1 MQPIIFNYYEA
12 DIKRSTPLGSVTLE
26 YLINAIRTPKKDI
39 RNVFE
44 EIRIAEENKDMAT
57 KQALK
62 SKLYSFTPCVYVNG
76 PRKYSNIQHWTGLLV
91 LDFDHLA
98 SDVAVEFKEYL
109 FNEYKCI
116 ITAWLSASRHGVR
129 ALVKIPICTSVDE
142 FKHYFAG
149 IERHLNCY
157 NGFDTAPK
165 NCILPMFISYDAD
178 ILHRNDAQTWST
190 KHIEI
195 VRPAVKQYIVDDKTS
210 VIEKIIAKRIN
221 TITDTGHIILRATS
235 YLLGGYVGANY
246 IDYNDA
252 ISLINNLIDSQ
263 SYLSKKPDVYKQTAK
278 QMVDK
283 GLNFPTYLQNR

>member
-1 MQPIIFNYYEA
+1 MQPITFNYYEA
-12 DIKRSTPLGSVTLE
+12 DIKRSTPLGTVTLD
-26 YLINAIRTPKKDI
+26 YLINAIRKPKVDI

-44 EIRIAEENKDMAT
+44 QIRVAEEIGDMAT

-62 SKLYSFTPCVYVNG
+62 SKLYSFTPCVYVIG
-76 PRKYSNIQHWTGLLV
+76 PRKYANIQNWTGLLV
-91 LDFDHLA
+91 LDFDHLE

-109 FNEYKCI
+109 FNEYKYI

-129 ALVKIPICTSVDE
+129 ALVKIPVCTSVDE

-195 VRPAVKQYIVDDKTS
+195 VRPATKQYIIDDKTS

-252 ISLINNLIDSQ
+252 IALINNLIDSQ
-263 SYLSKKPDVYKQTAK
+263 SYLSKKPNIYKKTAK
-278 QMVDK
+278 QMIDK
-283 GLNFPTYLQNR
+283 GLNFPAYLQNR

>member
-1 MQPIIFNYYEA
+1 MQPIKFNYYEA

-44 EIRIAEENKDMAT
+44 QIRIAEECKDMAT

-62 SKLYSFTPCVYVNG
+62 SKLYSFTPCVFVNG
-76 PRKYSNIQHWTGLLV
+76 PRKYANIQHWTGLLV
-91 LDFDHLA
+91 LDFDHLET
-98 SDVAVEFKEYL
+98 DVAVEFKEYL
-109 FNEYKCI
+109 FSEYKCI

-129 ALVKIPICTSVDE
+129 ALVKIPVCTSVDE

-157 NGFDTAPK
+157 NGFDKAPK
-165 NCILPMFISYDAD
+165 NCILPMFISYDSD
-178 ILHRNDAQTWST
+178 IMHRTDAQTWST

-195 VRPAVKQYIVDDKTS
+195 IPPAVKQYIVDDKTS

-263 SYLSKKPDVYKQTAK
+263 SYLSKKPDVYKTTAK

>member
-1 MQPIIFNYYEA
+1 
-12 DIKRSTPLGSVTLE
+12 
-26 YLINAIRTPKKDI
+26 
-39 RNVFE
+39 
-44 EIRIAEENKDMAT
+44 MAT

-76 PRKYSNIQHWTGLLV
+76 PRKYANIQHWTGLLV
-91 LDFDHLA
+91 LDFDHLET
-98 SDVAVEFKEYL
+98 DVAVEFKEYL

-129 ALVKIPICTSVDE
+129 ALVKIPVCTSVDE

-178 ILHRNDAQTWST
+178 ILHRTDAQTWST

-195 VRPAVKQYIVDDKTS
+195 VPPPVKQYIVDDKTS

-252 ISLINNLIDSQ
+252 IALINNLIDSQ
-263 SYLSKKPDVYKQTAK
+263 SYLSKKPDVYKATAK

>member
-1 MQPIIFNYYEA
+1 
-12 DIKRSTPLGSVTLE
+12 
-26 YLINAIRTPKKDI
+26 
-39 RNVFE
+39 
-44 EIRIAEENKDMAT
+44 MAK

-109 FNEYKCI
+109 FNEYKYI

-129 ALVKIPICTSVDE
+129 ALVKIPVCTSVDE
-142 FKHYFAG
+142 FKQYYAG

-195 VRPAVKQYIVDDKTS
+195 VRPATKQYIIDDKTS
-210 VIEKIIAKRIN
+210 TIERIIAKKIN
-221 TITDTGHIILRATS
+221 VIVDNGHPQLRAAA
-235 YLLGGYVGANY
+235 YLMGGYVGAGY
-246 IDYNDA
+246 IDQQHAIDA
-252 ISLINNLIDSQ
+252 MQQMIDGNG
-263 SYLSKKPDVYKQTAK
+263 YLSQKASIYKQTSK
-278 QMVDK
+278 EMINK
-283 GLNFPTYLQNR
+283 GTTQPTYLNKA

>member
-1 MQPIIFNYYEA
+1 MLFNYYEA

-142 FKHYFAG
+142 FKQYYAG

-178 ILHRNDAQTWST
+178 ILHRTDAQTWST

-195 VRPAVKQYIVDDKTS
+195 VRPAVKQYIIDDKTS

>member
-1 MQPIIFNYYEA
+1 MQPITFNYYEA

-44 EIRIAEENKDMAT
+44 EIRIAEENKDMAK

-278 QMVDK
+278 QMIDK

>member
-1 MQPIIFNYYEA
+1 MQPITFNYYEA

-44 EIRIAEENKDMAT
+44 EIRIAEENKDMAK

-109 FNEYKCI
+109 FNEYKYI

-142 FKHYFAG
+142 FKQYYAG

-195 VRPAVKQYIVDDKTS
+195 VRPATKQYIIDDKTS
-210 VIEKIIAKRIN
+210 TIERIIAKKIN
-221 TITDTGHIILRATS
+221 IIVDNGHPQLRAAA
-235 YLLGGYVGANY
+235 YLMGGYVGAGY
-246 IDYNDA
+246 IDQQHA
-252 ISLINNLIDSQ
+252 IDVMQQMIDGNG
-263 SYLSKKPDVYKQTAK
+263 YLSQKASIYKQTSK
-278 QMVDK
+278 EMINK
-283 GLNFPTYLQNR
+283 GTTQPTYLTKL

>member
-1 MQPIIFNYYEA
+1 MNPIFNYYEA

-44 EIRIAEENKDMAT
+44 QIRIAEECKDMAT

-76 PRKYSNIQHWTGLLV
+76 PRKYANIQHWTGLLV
-91 LDFDHLA
+91 LDFDHLE

-129 ALVKIPICTSVDE
+129 ALVKIPVCTSVDE

-178 ILHRNDAQTWST
+178 IMHRTDAQTWST

-195 VRPAVKQYIVDDKTS
+195 VPSAVKQYIVDDKTS

-278 QMVDK
+278 QMVNK

>member
-1 MQPIIFNYYEA
+1 MQPITFNYYEA

-44 EIRIAEENKDMAT
+44 EIRIAEENKDMAK

-62 SKLYSFTPCVYVNG
+62 SKLYSFTPCVYVDG

-91 LDFDHLA
+91 LDFDHLE
-98 SDVAVEFKEYL
+98 SDVAVEFKQYL
-109 FNEYKCI
+109 FNEYKYI

-142 FKHYFAG
+142 FKHYYAG

-195 VRPAVKQYIVDDKTS
+195 VRPATKQYIIDDKTS

-263 SYLSKKPDVYKQTAK
+263 SYLSKKPDVYKKTAK
-278 QMVDK
+278 EMVDK
-283 GLNFPTYLQNR
+283 GLNFPTYLQNK

>member
-1 MQPIIFNYYEA
+1 MQPITFNYYEA
-12 DIKRSTPLGSVTLE
+12 DIKRSTPLGSVTLD

-44 EIRIAEENKDMAT
+44 QIRIAEEIKDMAT

-62 SKLYSFTPCVYVNG
+62 SKLYSFTPCVFVNG
-76 PRKYSNIQHWTGLLV
+76 PRKYANIQHWTGLLV

-98 SDVAVEFKEYL
+98 TDVAVEFKEYL

-129 ALVKIPICTSVDE
+129 ALVKIPVCTSVDE

-165 NCILPMFISYDAD
+165 NCILPMFISYDD
-178 ILHRNDAQTWST
+178 NILHRTDAQTWST

-195 VRPAVKQYIVDDKTS
+195 VPPPVKQYIVDDKTS

-252 ISLINNLIDSQ
+252 IALINNLIDSQ

>member
-1 MQPIIFNYYEA
+1 
-12 DIKRSTPLGSVTLE
+12 
-26 YLINAIRTPKKDI
+26 
-39 RNVFE
+39 VF
-44 EIRIAEENKDMAT
+44 
-57 KQALK
+57 
-62 SKLYSFTPCVYVNG
+62 VNG
-76 PRKYSNIQHWTGLLV
+76 PRKYANIQHWTGLLV

-98 SDVAVEFKEYL
+98 TDVAVEFKEYL

-129 ALVKIPICTSVDE
+129 ALVKIPVCTSVDE

-157 NGFDTAPK
+157 NGFDKAPK
-165 NCILPMFISYDAD
+165 NCILPMFISYDSD
-178 ILHRNDAQTWST
+178 IMHRTDAQTWST

-195 VRPAVKQYIVDDKTS
+195 IPPAVKQYIVDDKTS

-263 SYLSKKPDVYKQTAK
+263 SYLSKKPDVYKTTAK

>member
-1 MQPIIFNYYEA
+1 
-12 DIKRSTPLGSVTLE
+12 
-26 YLINAIRTPKKDI
+26 
-39 RNVFE
+39 
-44 EIRIAEENKDMAT
+44 
-57 KQALK
+57 
-62 SKLYSFTPCVYVNG
+62 
-76 PRKYSNIQHWTGLLV
+76 
-91 LDFDHLA
+91 
-98 SDVAVEFKEYL
+98 
-109 FNEYKCI
+109 
-116 ITAWLSASRHGVR
+116 VR
-129 ALVKIPICTSVDE
+129 ALVKIPVCTSVDE
-142 FKHYFAG
+142 FKHYYAG

-165 NCILPMFISYDAD
+165 NCILPMFISYDAE

-190 KHIEI
+190 KYIEI

-263 SYLSKKPDVYKQTAK
+263 SYLSKKPSIYKATAK

>member
-1 MQPIIFNYYEA
+1 MQPITFNYYEA
-12 DIKRSTPLGSVTLE
+12 DIKRSTPLGSVTLD

-44 EIRIAEENKDMAT
+44 QIRIAEECKDMAT

-76 PRKYSNIQHWTGLLV
+76 PRKYANIQHWTGLLV
-91 LDFDHLA
+91 LDFDHLET
-98 SDVAVEFKEYL
+98 DVAVEFKEYL

-129 ALVKIPICTSVDE
+129 ALVKIPVCTSVDE

-157 NGFDTAPK
+157 NGFDKAPK
-165 NCILPMFISYDAD
+165 NCILPMFISYDD
-178 ILHRNDAQTWST
+178 NILHRTDAQTWST

-195 VRPAVKQYIVDDKTS
+195 VPPPVKQYIVDDKTS

-252 ISLINNLIDSQ
+252 IALINNLIDSQ
-263 SYLSKKPDVYKQTAK
+263 SYLSKKPDVYKATAK

>member
-1 MQPIIFNYYEA
+1 MQPITFNYYEA

-44 EIRIAEENKDMAT
+44 DIRIAEENKDMAK

-129 ALVKIPICTSVDE
+129 ALVKIPVCTSVDE
-142 FKHYFAG
+142 FKQYYAG

-165 NCILPMFISYDAD
+165 NCILPMFISYDAE

-283 GLNFPTYLQNR
+283 GLNFPTYLSK

>member
-1 MQPIIFNYYEA
+1 MNPIFNYYEA

-44 EIRIAEENKDMAT
+44 EIRIAEEKKDMAK
-57 KQALK
+57 KQSLK

-91 LDFDHLA
+91 LDFDHLE

-142 FKHYFAG
+142 FKQYYAG

-195 VRPAVKQYIVDDKTS
+195 VRPATKQYIIDDKTS

-263 SYLSKKPDVYKQTAK
+263 SYLSKKPSIYKATAK

-283 GLNFPTYLQNR
+283 GLNFPTYLSK

>member
-1 MQPIIFNYYEA
+1 MQPITFNYYEA

-44 EIRIAEENKDMAT
+44 EIRIAEENKDMAK

-98 SDVAVEFKEYL
+98 SDVA
-109 FNEYKCI
+109 
-116 ITAWLSASRHGVR
+116 
-129 ALVKIPICTSVDE
+129 DE
-142 FKHYFAG
+142 FKQYYAG

-195 VRPAVKQYIVDDKTS
+195 VRPAVKQYIIDDKTS
-210 VIEKIIAKRIN
+210 VIEKIISKRIN

-283 GLNFPTYLQNR
+283 GLNFPTYLSK

>member
-1 MQPIIFNYYEA
+1 MQQITFNYYEA

-44 EIRIAEENKDMAT
+44 EIRIAEECKDMAT

-76 PRKYSNIQHWTGLLV
+76 PRKYANIQHWTGLLV
-91 LDFDHLA
+91 LDFDHLET
-98 SDVAVEFKEYL
+98 DVAVEFKEYL

-178 ILHRNDAQTWST
+178 ILHRTDAQTWST

-195 VRPAVKQYIVDDKTS
+195 IPPPVKQYIVDDKTS

-252 ISLINNLIDSQ
+252 IALINNLIDSQ
-263 SYLSKKPDVYKQTAK
+263 SYLSKKPDVYKTTAK

-283 GLNFPTYLQNR
+283 GLNFPTYLSK

>member
-1 MQPIIFNYYEA
+1 MNPIFNYYEA

-26 YLINAIRTPKKDI
+26 YLIKAIRTPKKDI

-44 EIRIAEENKDMAT
+44 QIRIAEEIKDMAT

-76 PRKYSNIQHWTGLLV
+76 PRKYANIQHWTGLLV
-91 LDFDHLA
+91 LDFDHLET
-98 SDVAVEFKEYL
+98 DVAVEFKEYL

-178 ILHRNDAQTWST
+178 IMHRTDAQTWLT

-195 VRPAVKQYIVDDKTS
+195 VPPAVKQYIVDDKTS

-252 ISLINNLIDSQ
+252 IALINNLIDSQ

>member
-1 MQPIIFNYYEA
+1 MQPITFNYYEA

-44 EIRIAEENKDMAT
+44 QIRIAEEIGDMAT

-62 SKLYSFTPCVYVNG
+62 SKLYSFTPCVYVDG

-91 LDFDHLA
+91 LDFDHLE

-129 ALVKIPICTSVDE
+129 ALVKIPVCTSVDE
-142 FKHYFAG
+142 FKQYYAG

-178 ILHRNDAQTWST
+178 ILHRTDAQTWST
-190 KHIEI
+190 KYIEI
-195 VRPAVKQYIVDDKTS
+195 VRPATKQYIIDDKTS

-283 GLNFPTYLQNR
+283 GLNFPTYLSK

>member
-1 MQPIIFNYYEA
+1 MLFNYYEA

-165 NCILPMFISYDAD
+165 NCILPMFISYDAE
-178 ILHRNDAQTWST
+178 ILHRTDAQTWST

-283 GLNFPTYLQNR
+283 GLNFPTYLSK

>member
-1 MQPIIFNYYEA
+1 MQPITFNYYEA
-12 DIKRSTPLGSVTLE
+12 DIKRSTPLGSVTLD

-44 EIRIAEENKDMAT
+44 QIRIAEECKDMAT

-76 PRKYSNIQHWTGLLV
+76 PRKYANIQHWTGLLV
-91 LDFDHLA
+91 LDFDHLE

-129 ALVKIPICTSVDE
+129 ALVKIPVCTSVDE

-195 VRPAVKQYIVDDKTS
+195 IPPPVKQYIVDDKTS

-252 ISLINNLIDSQ
+252 IALINNLIDSQ
-263 SYLSKKPDVYKQTAK
+263 SYLSKKPDVYKTTAK

>member
-1 MQPIIFNYYEA
+1 MNPIFNYYEA

-44 EIRIAEENKDMAT
+44 EIRIAEECKDMAT

-62 SKLYSFTPCVYVNG
+62 SKLYSFTPCVFVNG
-76 PRKYSNIQHWTGLLV
+76 PRKYANIQHWTGLLV

-98 SDVAVEFKEYL
+98 TDVAVEFKEYL

-129 ALVKIPICTSVDE
+129 ALVKIPVCTSVDE

-178 ILHRNDAQTWST
+178 ILHRTDAQTWST

-195 VRPAVKQYIVDDKTS
+195 IPPPVKQYIVDDKTS

-263 SYLSKKPDVYKQTAK
+263 SYLSKKPDVYKTTAK

>member
-1 MQPIIFNYYEA
+1 MNPIFNYYEA

-44 EIRIAEENKDMAT
+44 QIRIAEENKDMAK

-76 PRKYSNIQHWTGLLV
+76 PRKYSNIKHWTGLLV
-91 LDFDHLA
+91 LDFDHLE

-109 FNEYKCI
+109 FNEYKYI

-142 FKHYFAG
+142 FKHYYAG

-195 VRPAVKQYIVDDKTS
+195 VRPATKQYIIDDKTS

-263 SYLSKKPDVYKQTAK
+263 NYLSKKPDVYKKTAK
-278 QMVDK
+278 EMVDK
-283 GLNFPTYLQNR
+283 GLNFPTYLSK

>member
-1 MQPIIFNYYEA
+1 MQPITFNYYEA

-44 EIRIAEENKDMAT
+44 EIRIAEEKKDMAK

-109 FNEYKCI
+109 FNEYKYI

-142 FKHYFAG
+142 FKQYYAG

-195 VRPAVKQYIVDDKTS
+195 VRPAVKQYIIDDKTS
-210 VIEKIIAKRIN
+210 VIEKIISKRIN

-283 GLNFPTYLQNR
+283 GLNFPTYLSK

>member
-1 MQPIIFNYYEA
+1 MNPIFNYYEA

-44 EIRIAEENKDMAT
+44 EIRIAEENKDMAK

-178 ILHRNDAQTWST
+178 ILHRTDAQTWST

-210 VIEKIIAKRIN
+210 VIEKIISKRIN

-283 GLNFPTYLQNR
+283 GLNFPTYLQNRI

>member
-1 MQPIIFNYYEA
+1 MQPITFNYYEA

-44 EIRIAEENKDMAT
+44 EIRIAEENKDMAK

-91 LDFDHLA
+91 LDFDHLET
-98 SDVAVEFKEYL
+98 DVAVEFKEYL

-129 ALVKIPICTSVDE
+129 ALVKIPVCTSVDE

-178 ILHRNDAQTWST
+178 IMHRTDAQTWST

-195 VRPAVKQYIVDDKTS
+195 VPPPVKQYIVDDKTS

-235 YLLGGYVGANY
+235 YLLGGFVGANY

>member
-1 MQPIIFNYYEA
+1 MQPITFNYYEA
-12 DIKRSTPLGSVTLE
+12 DIKRSTPLGSVTLD

-44 EIRIAEENKDMAT
+44 QIRIAEECKDMAT

-62 SKLYSFTPCVYVNG
+62 SKLYSFTPCVFVNG
-76 PRKYSNIQHWTGLLV
+76 PRKYANIQHWTGLLV

-98 SDVAVEFKEYL
+98 TDVAVEFKEYL

-129 ALVKIPICTSVDE
+129 ALVKIPVCTSVDE

-178 ILHRNDAQTWST
+178 IMHRTDAQTWST

-195 VRPAVKQYIVDDKTS
+195 VPPPVKQYIVDDKTS

-252 ISLINNLIDSQ
+252 IALINNLIDSQ
-263 SYLSKKPDVYKQTAK
+263 SYLSKKPDVYKATAK

>member
-1 MQPIIFNYYEA
+1 MNPIFNYYEA

-44 EIRIAEENKDMAT
+44 EIRIAEENKDMAK

-91 LDFDHLA
+91 LDFDHLE

-165 NCILPMFISYDAD
+165 NCILPMFISYDAE

>member
-1 MQPIIFNYYEA
+1 MNPIFNYYEA

-44 EIRIAEENKDMAT
+44 EIRIAEENKDMAK

-109 FNEYKCI
+109 FNEYKYI

-157 NGFDTAPK
+157 NGFDSAPK

-195 VRPAVKQYIVDDKTS
+195 VRPAVKQYIIDLFK
-210 VIEKIIAKRIN
+210 IE
-221 TITDTGHIILRATS
+221 
-235 YLLGGYVGANY
+235 
-246 IDYNDA
+246 
-252 ISLINNLIDSQ
+252 
-263 SYLSKKPDVYKQTAK
+263 
-278 QMVDK
+278 
-283 GLNFPTYLQNR
+283 

>member
-1 MQPIIFNYYEA
+1 MQPITFNYYEA

-44 EIRIAEENKDMAT
+44 EIRIAEECKDMAT

-76 PRKYSNIQHWTGLLV
+76 PRKYANIQHWTGLLV
-91 LDFDHLA
+91 LDFDHLET
-98 SDVAVEFKEYL
+98 DVAVEFKEYL

-178 ILHRNDAQTWST
+178 IMHRTDAQTWST

-195 VRPAVKQYIVDDKTS
+195 IPPPVKQYIVDDKTS

-252 ISLINNLIDSQ
+252 IALINNLIDSQ
-263 SYLSKKPDVYKQTAK
+263 SYLSKKPDVYKTTAK